1 MEFPFGTNPR
11 GFPFGHGHGHGH
23 QDLPPRSRTAT
34 EKHNVVRIPI
44 TGHDEEEAGKMKQ
57 QRQKKPAT
65 ARPSNLLRAAAAV
78 MIQRLWRGFLA
89 RKSVR
94 VLSRISAEVGEVERT
109 IRAREGAI
117 QRDPKER
124 QRADEMLM
132 AVLLRLDNV
141 RWARDYRKKVIRR
154 VISLQDLVD
163 SIAARPLEEP
173 EMVHAFDLL
182 DMREMM
188 EKMIAENERLERL
201 AVALRERSTQH
212 CELMTGLVDRVEHL
226 EQQMQRMEMEESH
239 ANSAP
244 SEIAEERCT
253 FVLSSCSSHLLQ
265 PHFNHSLASIL
276 LSSLSMLAYDYQQF
290 PFTQLHIKK

>member
-11 GFPFGHGHGHGH
+11 GFPFGHGH

-44 TGHDEEEAGKMKQ
+44 TGPDGEEAGKMKQ
-57 QRQKKPAT
+57 RRRQKKPAT
-65 ARPSNLLRAAAAV
+65 ARPSNLLRTAAAV
-78 MIQRLWRGFLA
+78 MIQRLWRGFSA

-94 VLSRISAEVGEVERT
+94 ALSRISAEVGEVERT

-117 QRDPKER
+117 RRDPRER

-163 SIAARPLEEP
+163 SIAARTLEEP

-182 DMREMM
+182 DLREKMA
-188 EKMIAENERLERL
+188 KMIAENERLERL
-201 AVALRERSTQH
+201 VVALRERSTEH
-212 CELMTGLVDRVEHL
+212 CQLMTGLVDRVEHL
-226 EQQMQRMEMEESH
+226 EQEMQRMEMEESH

-244 SEIAEERCT
+244 SEMAEERCT

-265 PHFNHSLASIL
+265 PHFNHSLASIFL
-276 LSSLSMLAYDYQQF
+276 LYSFVNACKRLPKISF
-290 PFTQLHIKK
+290 